1 MNEQR
6 FTAPTAVGTRTDR
19 GGVIYR
25 RDGRHGRDDGARFDP
40 TRPYGAACR
49 CAGGVIARVTIKAAQ
64 RRPYARQFCCALK
77 ERKMMT
83 DRRAFGFSLAAAA
96 AAAAGATPVHAAD
109 DVREANKRTVL
120 AFYDAA
126 LNRSDIDG
134 AAAYFG
140 PHFIN
145 HNPRSKDG
153 IEGFRSLLQ
162 DLKKQFPGLRADVK
176 RVFADGDFV
185 ILHVH
190 VKLQPEELGL
200 AIVEIFRL
208 EHGKIVEHWDV
219 RQPIPE
225 TAANTNG
232 MF

>member
-1 MNEQR
+1 
-6 FTAPTAVGTRTDR
+6 
-19 GGVIYR
+19 
-25 RDGRHGRDDGARFDP
+25 
-40 TRPYGAACR
+40 
-49 CAGGVIARVTIKAAQ
+49 
-64 RRPYARQFCCALK
+64 
-77 ERKMMT
+77 MT
-83 DRRAFGFSLAAAA
+83 DRRAFGFSLAATAA
-96 AAAAGATPVHAAD
+96 TTATAAAGATPAHAD

-126 LNRSDIDG
+126 LNRSYIDE

-140 PHFIN
+140 PHFIQ

-153 IEGFRSLLQ
+153 IEGFRALMQ
-162 DLKKQFPGLRADVK
+162 DVHKQFPRLRSDVK
-176 RVFADGDFV
+176 RAFADGDFV